1 MSRFTIFVTYSEP
14 KTMITNRPKFLEENL
29 PNYKTFPQGK
39 DFDIDYK
46 QLPPLLNLDFHT
58 LNGIL
63 PLTGERFGFIGQN
76 GEMDGK
82 LSTVIMVNPLP
93 EEYAY
98 YESIGVTEFQAIQIV
113 INCFVIENDEDGS
126 IRGVP
131 YSVSL
136 VPMSQGKKIDTWSSG
151 LLKTFDLEQ
160 LCQEG
165 GYVFTDFNPFKG
177 WYDGFSADYS
187 LFNKLPYD
195 RYSDC
200 IGFAW
205 GMYFLA
211 PGFDKKDV
219 KMIENTTYSAQV
231 NAKYRRFKTELYFRP
246 FENINPRRIW
256 GCDSPIELFLLQG
269 MYLKGWHPEIQMGI
283 YRTGEVIQ
291 NYHKMQE
298 SEIWLGQDRLITAA
312 DFYFPE
318 INLAIFCDGKEFH
331 NVEKDEA
338 INKKLNDFGISVL
351 RFSGKQI
358 SESLPEVLS
367 VIEEKLKK

>member
-1 MSRFTIFVTYSEP
+1 
-14 KTMITNRPKFLEENL
+14 MITNRPNLLEESL
-29 PNYKTFPQGK
+29 KNYKTFPAGK

-63 PLTGERFGFIGQN
+63 PLTKARFDFIGNN
-76 GEMDGK
+76 GEVDGK
-82 LSTVIMVNPLP
+82 PSTIIMVNPSP

-113 INCFVIENDEDGS
+113 INCYVIEDEEDGS
-126 IRGVP
+126 LKGVP
-131 YSVSL
+131 YSVTL
-136 VPMSQGKKIDTWSSG
+136 VPMSRDKEIDTWNIE
-151 LLKTFDLEQ
+151 LLKKFDLEK

-165 GYVFTDFNPFKG
+165 GYVYSDFNPFEG
-177 WYDGFSADYS
+177 WYDGFTAHYS
-187 LFNKLPYD
+187 VFNKIPYD

-211 PGFDKKDV
+211 PGFDKRDV
-219 KMIENTTYSAQV
+219 QMIENTTYSAPI
-231 NAKYRRFKTELYFRP
+231 NAKFRRFKTDLYFRP
-246 FENINPRRIW
+246 FDNVNPRRVW

-269 MYLKGWHPEIQMGI
+269 LYLKNLHPEIQMGI

-298 SEIWLGQDRLITAA
+298 SEIWVGQDKLVTAA
-312 DFYFPE
+312 DFFFPDY
-318 INLAIFCDGKEFH
+318 NLAIFCDGKDFH
-331 NVEKDEA
+331 NTKKDEV
-338 INKKLNDFGISVL
+338 INKKLSEFGISVL
-351 RFSGKQI
+351 RFSGKEI
-358 SESLPEVLS
+358 TENLPEVLQA
-367 VIEEKLKK
+367 IEDKLKKIEAAI